1 MGKNAGEQGENDM
14 QIKVIQ
20 QNMKGSYHLR
30 NLNAAFK
37 TILK

>member
-20 QNMKGSYHLR
+20 QSMKGSYHLTD
-30 NLNAAFK
+30 LSAAFK
-37 TILK
+37 TTLK